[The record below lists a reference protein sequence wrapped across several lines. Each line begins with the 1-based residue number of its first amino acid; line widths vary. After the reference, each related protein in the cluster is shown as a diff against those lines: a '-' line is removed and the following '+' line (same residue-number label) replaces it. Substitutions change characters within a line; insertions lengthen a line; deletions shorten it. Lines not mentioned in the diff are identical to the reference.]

1 MHKRP
6 VIQGMHSYGRDK
18 IFSIKNMKA
27 FAVMDSF
34 EHFCP
39 EHIGMLITIAVA
51 ITAGLLILNR
61 SSDRNAL
68 NVIRILSLIVLAGET
83 VQDILLVREGGDI
96 MGFLPLHLCNLGI
109 FLNLAAS
116 FTKGKLQSFF
126 AEISLV
132 LIMPGS
138 VGALLFPDWTYRPFW
153 SYLPVLCF
161 LTHSLI
167 VFIPL
172 AFLVKG
178 RIFVSFRHFWY
189 PYLFL
194 LAAVPPIYIL
204 DIRTGQNYMFLL
216 YPPQS
221 SPLEWIY
228 SITGGDLYIAG
239 LTVLLTVILI
249 IEYSLYTSA
258 RRISKA

>member
-1 MHKRP
+1 MHKRLVDP
-6 VIQGMHSYGRDK
+6 GFHSYRRDK
-18 IFSIKNMKA
+18 MFLIKIMKA

-51 ITAGLLILNR
+51 ITAGLLILKR
-61 SSDRNAL
+61 SSDKNAL
-68 NVIRILSLIVLAGET
+68 TVIRILSLIVLLGET

-96 MGFLPLHLCNLGI
+96 MGFLPLHLCNLGL

-116 FTKGKLQSFF
+116 FIKGKAQSFF

-138 VGALLFPDWTYRPFW
+138 IGALLFPDWTYRPFW
-153 SYLPVLCF
+153 SYLPLLCF
-161 LTHSLI
+161 LTHSLT

-172 AFLVKG
+172 AFLIKG
-178 RIFVSFRHFWY
+178 RIRVSFKHFWY

-194 LAAVPPIYIL
+194 LAAVPPIYLL
-204 DIRTGQNYMFLL
+204 DIRAGQNYMFLL

-228 SITGGDLYIAG
+228 NITGDNLYISG
-239 LTVLLTVILI
+239 LIVLLTVVLL
-249 IEYSLYTSA
+249 IEYSLYTAA
-258 RRISKA
+258 RKISKA